1 MKLDNGTVARLTLP
15 SGKSDAIFW
24 DDDLTGFGLR
34 LRVGSGDKV
43 RRSWVA
49 QYRSK
54 GRTRRV
60 LIGAAAKLTPAE
72 ARAAARKILAKV
84 QLGHDP
90 QEEKAQQRLKAPHTL
105 RAVAQDYLDAKEV
118 RPRTLT
124 EIKRY
129 LTGPYFR
136 PLHSTT
142 IGSITR
148 ADVAA
153 RITAIGKTSGH
164 TTANRARAALSA
176 LFSWAMGQ
184 GLAEAN
190 PCIGANRLKENAP
203 RDRALSG
210 EELAAVWKA
219 CEDCGTFGKVVR
231 LLVLLGCRRA
241 EVGGMRWSELD
252 DDKGT
257 WSLPPE
263 RSKNGKRLIL
273 PLPDLAWSIIR
284 SVPRRDG
291 VDAIFSIVNW
301 NKPKSTLDRRLAGAV
316 RPFRLHDLRRS
327 AATGMADIGV
337 APHVIEACLNHH
349 AGHRAG
355 VAGIYNRSS
364 YEREV
369 RNALASWADHLRTLV
384 DGGEHKIVHMRPS
397 VYNEA

>member
-1 MKLDNGTVARLTLP
+1 MKLDNGAVARLTLP

-24 DDDLTGFGLR
+24 DEDLIGFGLR
-34 LRVGSGDKV
+34 LRASGGDKV

-60 LIGAAAKLTPAE
+60 LIGATAKLTPAK
-72 ARAAARKILAKV
+72 ARDAARKILAKV
-84 QLGHDP
+84 ALGQDP
-90 QEEKAQQRLKAPHTL
+90 QEEKAEQRLKAPHTL
-105 RAVAQDYLDAKEV
+105 RAIAQDYLDAKQV

-129 LTGPYFR
+129 LTGPYFK

-153 RITAIGKTSGH
+153 RITAIGKTSGS

-176 LFSWAMGQ
+176 MFSWAMGQ

-190 PCIGANRLKENAP
+190 PCVGANRLQENP
-203 RDRALSG
+203 TRERVLSNA
-210 EELAAVWKA
+210 ELVAVWKA
-219 CEDCGTFGKVVR
+219 CEECGTFGKVVQ
-231 LLVLLGCRRA
+231 LLVLTGARRS
-241 EVGGMRWSELD
+241 EIGGMCWLELD
-252 DDKGT
+252 EDKGS

-263 RSKNGKRLIL
+263 RSKNGKRLTL
-273 PLPDLAWSIIR
+273 PLPDLAWSIIG
-284 SVPRRDG
+284 SVPRRND
-291 VDAIFSIVNW
+291 VDAIFGGISKW
-301 NKPKSTLDRRLAGAV
+301 HGFKQRLDGRLCGAV
-316 RPFRLHDLRRS
+316 APWRVHDLRRTT
-327 AATGMADIGV
+327 ATGMADIGV
-337 APHVIEACLNHH
+337 APHVIEAVLNHY

-364 YEREV
+364 YAREMKA
-369 RNALASWADHLRTLV
+369 ALALWADHIRSITG
-384 DGGEHKIVHMRPS
+384 GGERTVVPMHRQVS
-397 VYNEA
+397 DA